1 MAIPDTDTF
10 SLQDVITEFGLAS
23 GDGLFECFEEAVA
36 GSFDPSHNPNADGT
50 DNNLLN
56 FRNYGAGNTVLTLY
70 STFNSNSRENIF
82 VSGTTASQTIS
93 VKYTI
98 ISINGTGAEVSGP
111 SGFTTL
117 TAVGQNTT
125 HSAVVEP
132 GFSYYAIITYATS
145 SGFGSAVVEC
155 EITGATVDGIPDA
168 NTITITIEILSP

>member
-1 MAIPDTDTF
+1 MAIPDTTTF
-10 SLQDVITEFGLAS
+10 SLQDVITEFALAPDEGLV
-23 GDGLFECFEEAVA
+23 ECFAEAVA
-36 GSFDPSHNPNADGT
+36 GDFDSSHNPNADGT

-70 STFNSNSRENIF
+70 STFNSTSRENVF

-98 ISINGTGAEVSGP
+98 ISIDGTGAEVSGP

-117 TAVGQNTT
+117 TTVGQSTT
-125 HSAVVEP
+125 HSAVVTP
-132 GFSYYAIITYATS
+132 GFNYFAIITYSTS

-155 EITGATVDGIPDA
+155 EVVGATVDGIPDA

>member
-10 SLQDVITEFGLAS
+10 SLQDVVNEINPTTDDLI
-23 GDGLFECFEEAVA
+23 DCVNDAVTA
-36 GSFDPSHNPNADGT
+36 NYDTSYYTSPATS
-50 DNNLLN
+50 LLE

-117 TAVGQNTT
+117 TAVGENTT

-132 GFSYYAIITYATS
+132 GFNYFAIITYTTT